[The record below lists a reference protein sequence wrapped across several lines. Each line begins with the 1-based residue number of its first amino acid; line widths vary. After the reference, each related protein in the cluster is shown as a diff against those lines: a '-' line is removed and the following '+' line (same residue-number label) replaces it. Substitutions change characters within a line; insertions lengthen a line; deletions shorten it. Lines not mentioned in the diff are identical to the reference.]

1 MIRSIVFIDPPAFYT
16 TVEELVAPALRG
28 RPVAVAPAG
37 ADRAVLL
44 AVSPEARAAGLTRE
58 TPVHRARKICPDL
71 VLLPPNPALYARAS
85 RALTRILRFYA
96 PTIEPRGYGHAFLDL
111 TGTGRLFGPAVDV
124 AERIRRE
131 VRQRLR
137 LPLSIGVAT
146 NKLVSEAAAAV
157 IKDAG
162 PAQQAG
168 AGPLLDIPRGQEAVF
183 LAPHPVILLP
193 NVPSKIRIRL
203 DEYRLELIG
212 EVAAIPEH
220 QLCIVFGRHGS
231 TLSTSARGID
241 QRPVLPPEVRR
252 EFLAS
257 HRLATDTNDLGVI
270 HPLLRRLSERIGGRL
285 RHRRLV
291 ARRLNVQCV
300 YADHTTA
307 ARTVS
312 LRIGNLDVELWD
324 VARRALTQANVKR
337 IAIREIQLTAYHFL
351 EADVQLDLW
360 HQPPR
365 ALSSGRAVP
374 REAGLQ
380 RAIDRITGRWGARG
394 MRVGVG
400 SREEKGRED
409 GKAERRKEQE

>member
-16 TVEELVAPALRG
+16 TVEGLVAPALRG

-71 VLLPPNPALYARAS
+71 VLLPPNPTLYARAS
-85 RALTRILRFYA
+85 RALTHILRSYA

-131 VRQRLR
+131 VRHRLG

-146 NKLVSEAAAAV
+146 NKLVSETAAAV
-157 IKDAG
+157 IKDAIL
-162 PAQQAG
+162 AG
-168 AGPLLDIPRGQEAVF
+168 RASSLLDIPRGQEAVF
-183 LAPHPVILLP
+183 LAPHPVIFLP
-193 NVPSKIRIRL
+193 NVPVKIRTRL

-212 EVAAIPEH
+212 EVAAVPEH

-241 QRPVLPPEVRR
+241 QRPVLPPEVRQ

-257 HRLATDTNDLGVI
+257 HTLTTDTNDLGVI

-291 ARRLNVQCV
+291 ARRLNIQCL

-324 VARRALTQANVKR
+324 AARRALTQANVKR
-337 IAIREIQLTAYHFL
+337 IAIREIRLTAYHFL

-360 HQPPR
+360 DQPPR
-365 ALSSGRAVP
+365 APSGGRDVP

-380 RAIDRITGRWGARG
+380 SAIDRITRRWGGRG
-394 MRVGVG
+394 VRVGVG
-400 SREEKGRED
+400 SGGGTPTLRGSF
-409 GKAERRKEQE
+409 

>member
-16 TVEELVAPALRG
+16 TVEEIVAPALRG

-85 RALTRILRFYA
+85 RALTHILRSYA

-111 TGTGRLFGPAVDV
+111 TGTGRLFGPAVDI

-131 VRQRLR
+131 VRQRLG

-157 IKDAG
+157 VKDTG
-162 PAQQAG
+162 PARRAG
-168 AGPLLDIPRGQEAVF
+168 ASPLLDIPRGQEAVF

-193 NVPSKIRIRL
+193 NVPSRIRTRL

-212 EVAAIPEH
+212 EIAAVPER

-231 TLSTSARGID
+231 ILATSARGID
-241 QRPVLPPEVRR
+241 QRPVLPPEVRQ

-257 HRLATDTNDLGVI
+257 HTLATDTNDLGVI

-291 ARRLNVQCV
+291 ARRLHVQCA

-324 VARRALTQANVKR
+324 AARRALTQANVKR
-337 IAIREIQLTAYHFL
+337 IAIREIRLTAYHFL
-351 EADVQLDLW
+351 EADVQLELW
-360 HQPPR
+360 DRSPVALPGGCAAPR
-365 ALSSGRAVP
+365 D
-374 REAGLQ
+374 AGLQ

-394 MRVGVG
+394 VRVGVG
-400 SREEKGRED
+400 SRGEKG
-409 GKAERRKEQE
+409 GKSRRKE